1 VIIANLLE
9 GYAEHQQLTAEWIER
24 LPIFIKLREVMS
36 FIDAYLE
43 WDMTQLSV
51 DQRIILNRY
60 QNALENEVPVLHI
73 DFKQFT

>member
-1 VIIANLLE
+1 
-9 GYAEHQQLTAEWIER
+9 
-24 LPIFIKLREVMS
+24 MS

-43 WDMTQLSV
+43 WDITQLSV